1 MRYCLEL
8 ILLGISLCP
17 LAQDYNYSLYTKVV
31 PVVTVEGRRIARGMT
46 HDDFVATVGFP
57 PLSTTSEPDP
67 MVRGSLHV
75 FKRFRE
81 GGQQFLVE
89 FKRDELSGPYR
100 VFRIRL
106 PGG

>member
-1 MRYCLEL
+1 
-8 ILLGISLCP
+8 
-17 LAQDYNYSLYTKVV
+17 
-31 PVVTVEGRRIARGMT
+31 
-46 HDDFVATVGFP
+46 
-57 PLSTTSEPDP
+57 